1 MPKRTLGRF
10 ARSGVGGTWGILYKL
25 SKKQCRLEIHLP
37 LSLLFYHLASL
48 GYTEIIM
55 KFTTSLTALA
65 LSAIQVAASPVPV
78 ELAPRATPT
87 VYFLGDSTMAKD
99 GANDGFTDGW

>member
-1 MPKRTLGRF
+1 
-10 ARSGVGGTWGILYKL
+10 
-25 SKKQCRLEIHLP
+25 
-37 LSLLFYHLASL
+37 
-48 GYTEIIM
+48 M